1 MPRNGGVLVNH
12 RPYSA
17 YRGRKSWGRRILIAL
32 AVILAIAL
40 VLAVAA
46 AVILPNYIVYTDEGP
61 RVVLPLF
68 GGSQP
73 TAAPTPTPSEEPSQ
87 EPAVVVESVTP
98 TPAPT
103 PTPVPMEPRREP
115 TLGLLTFSLDKLVD
129 GSAAM
134 ELKADQG
141 AVFDMTSADL
151 TDRGAFLD
159 GNRNLPYSAAYLNLA
174 WSALEEEDHQA
185 FVDGAAEKCVQ
196 LAQVGFDELIF
207 SEAVPADDG
216 AALVELYKAV
226 KTALDDAGYKGRLS
240 LALDQALFA
249 QTYDETLI
257 PTVAQTFERLYF
269 RHTLKEKN
277 RSALTENGFAADGYT
292 LVTVVRGAAN
302 LNYAWAVLP

>member
-1 MPRNGGVLVNH
+1 MNH

-32 AVILAIAL
+32 AVILAVAL

-46 AVILPNYIVYTDEGP
+46 AVILPNYIVYTDDGP

-68 GGSQP
+68 GGSHP
-73 TAAPTPTPSEEPSQ
+73 SATPTPSPSEEPSQ

-98 TPAPT
+98 TPTPT
-103 PTPVPMEPRREP
+103 PTPAPMEPRREP
-115 TLGLLTFSLDKLVD
+115 TLGLLTFPLDKLVD

-141 AVFDMTSADL
+141 AVFDMTDADL
-151 TDRGAFLD
+151 TDVGALLD
-159 GNRNLPYSAAYLNLA
+159 GNRNLPYSAAYLDLE

-185 FVDGAAEKCVQ
+185 FVDAAAEQCVR

-207 SEAVPADDG
+207 SEAVPTDDG
-216 AALVELYKAV
+216 ASLVELYKAA

-257 PTVAQTFERLYF
+257 PTVSQTFERLYF
-269 RHTLKEKN
+269 RHTLKERN
-277 RSALTENGFAADGYT
+277 RSALVENGFAADGYT

>member
-1 MPRNGGVLVNH
+1 MVNH

-32 AVILAIAL
+32 AVILAVAL

-46 AVILPNYIVYTDEGP
+46 AVILPNYIVYTDDGP

-98 TPAPT
+98 TPTPT
-103 PTPVPMEPRREP
+103 PTPAPMEPRREP
-115 TLGLLTFSLDKLVD
+115 TLGLVTFPLEKLVD
-129 GSAAM
+129 GSAALK
-134 ELKADQG
+134 LKADQG
-141 AVFDMTSADL
+141 GVFDLTTADL
-151 TDRGAFLD
+151 TDVGAILD
-159 GNRNLPYSAAYLNLA
+159 GNRNLPYSAAYLNFE
-174 WSALEEEDHQA
+174 WDILEGETRQEFQDA
-185 FVDGAAEKCVQ
+185 VVDQCVQ

-207 SEAVPADDG
+207 SEAVPEDDG
-216 AALVELYKAV
+216 AVLVELYKAV
-226 KTALDDAGYKGRLS
+226 KSALDDAGYQGRLS
-240 LALDQALFA
+240 LVLDRDLFA
-249 QTYDETLI
+249 QTYDEALI
-257 PTVAQTFERLYF
+257 PTVSQTFERLYF

-277 RSALTENGFAADGYT
+277 RSALTDNGFAADGYT
-292 LVTVVRGAAN
+292 LVTVVKKATD